1 MSTRCAQVR
10 ELVVDAQRLACKRS
24 PRRSPRR
31 SLLLHRCASSWSMH
45 SASLRSLRIE
55 SARPPRLHAPRST
68 AASPCE
74 ARGAASCGRESGA
87 GAAAGAGAAPRRA
100 RCACMT
106 ITAKAPYRAEG
117 GRRHRRRRCL
127 PALQSPMEAGEG
139 ARRTRR
145 LCGCRPACARHLAP
159 ARRPASSVRRPERT
173 APLQVQQLYTLRWIQ
188 IGQERG
194 RRRDIDLSML

>member
-10 ELVVDAQRLACKRS
+10 ELVVDAQRLACK
-24 PRRSPRR
+24 RSPRR

-106 ITAKAPYRAEG
+106 ITAKAPYRAEEG
-117 GRRHRRRRCL
+117 RRRRRRRL